1 MGAVVKARLR
11 CLFAERDKAAARLAR
26 IDRLISRA
34 GATYSRKA
42 GYRANLRPE
51 TVRREVGA

>member
-1 MGAVVKARLR
+1 MKARIR
-11 CLFAERDKAAARLAR
+11 CLFAERDRAAARLAR

-34 GATYSRKA
+34 GSTYSRQA

-51 TVRREVGA
+51 ALRREVAE

>member
-1 MGAVVKARLR
+1 MKGRIR
-11 CLFAERDKAAARLAR
+11 CLFAERDAATARLAR

-34 GATYSRKA
+34 GASYSRKA

-51 TVRREVGA
+51 TLRREVAE